1 MSDART
7 ILRKPL
13 VANSTVVVKSR
24 LVKIEGRKIHM
35 ESTIYNADNDV
46 LVESTSLFITAK
58 KE

>member
-1 MSDART
+1 M
-7 ILRKPL
+7 IPRKPL